1 MAPYNSIK
9 IIYNHSQW
17 HLTYDCLKY
26 KGLFTNFLPPS
37 GTYTVIP
44 TGIGSINYWFESPR
58 KIKSQLYVYVAI
70 ILDLKVQGRKKK
82 QTYVLL
88 ISINSWLESSS
99 KKKIK

>member
-1 MAPYNSIK
+1 MK
-9 IIYNHSQW
+9 VQGR
-17 HLTYDCLKY
+17 L
-26 KGLFTNFLPPS
+26 
-37 GTYTVIP
+37 
-44 TGIGSINYWFESPR
+44 
-58 KIKSQLYVYVAI
+58 KSQLYVYVAI